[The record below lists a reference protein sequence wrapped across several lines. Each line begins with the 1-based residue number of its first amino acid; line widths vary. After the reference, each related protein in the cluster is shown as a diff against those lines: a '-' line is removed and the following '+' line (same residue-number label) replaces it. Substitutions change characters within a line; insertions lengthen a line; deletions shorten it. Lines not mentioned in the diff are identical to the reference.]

1 MDTAIR
7 STADISG
14 WTAAAGELL
23 TFEVNGME
31 HTIDLEQMAGE
42 GPEELVCLIN
52 SRFQGMDV
60 KAELVDAG
68 GGDQRL
74 VLTSERGYAITITNA
89 PADLNLIQPPGT
101 AVDPLDPATYAET
114 PNRGST
120 VANSPY
126 GQNVTVRTHSEET
139 SMDFFGLLDNLAS
152 AVRAEDREG
161 ISESLLGDID
171 TYMNTLLKCR
181 AETGALVKRYDTSQ
195 NRLTQNNT
203 ATEELRSSVADTDL
217 AEAATRFNM
226 AQAVYQASLAVIA
239 RIVQPTLV
247 DFLS

>member
-1 MDTAIR
+1 
-7 STADISG
+7 
-14 WTAAAGELL
+14 
-23 TFEVNGME
+23 
-31 HTIDLEQMAGE
+31 
-42 GPEELVCLIN
+42 
-52 SRFQGMDV
+52 
-60 KAELVDAG
+60 G
-68 GGDQRL
+68 G
-74 VLTSERGYAITITNA
+74 
-89 PADLNLIQPPGT
+89 
-101 AVDPLDPATYAET
+101 AVSSPS
-114 PNRGST
+114 NRGSSVT
-120 VANSPY
+120 NSPY
-126 GQNVTVRTHSEET
+126 GQNVPVRTHSEET

>member
-1 MDTAIR
+1 
-7 STADISG
+7 
-14 WTAAAGELL
+14 
-23 TFEVNGME
+23 
-31 HTIDLEQMAGE
+31 
-42 GPEELVCLIN
+42 
-52 SRFQGMDV
+52 
-60 KAELVDAG
+60 

-74 VLTSERGYAITITNA
+74 VITSPRGYRIDITAA
-89 PADLNLIQPPGT
+89 PGGLGLTVPS
-101 AVDPLDPATYAET
+101 T